1 MARGRLRRECR
12 ARLAGFTVPVPFS
25 LEALCAQLARDRGRP
40 LHLHPLALPAG
51 PDVPCGMWVAT
62 GRADHVFH
70 AQGASALHQR
80 NIVLH
85 EIGHM
90 ICDHEIDN
98 GGAALAAVLTDL
110 DPAMV
115 QRVLMRTRYSAPEE
129 EEAEMIAALILEQA
143 GWASAGPRPDGLL
156 GLLDDVFGVPRSG

>member
-12 ARLAGFTVPVPFS
+12 ARLAGFTVPTPFS
-25 LEALCAQLARDRGRP
+25 LDALCAQVSRSRGRP
-40 LHLHPLALPAG
+40 LHLHPLDLPAG
-51 PDVPCGMWVAT
+51 PGVPCGMWVAT
-62 GRADHVFH
+62 ERADHVFH
-70 AQGASALHQR
+70 ARGASALHQQ

-90 ICDHEIDN
+90 ICDHRIDN

-115 QRVLMRTRYSAPEE
+115 VRVLMRTRYSTPEE

-143 GWASAGPRPDGLL
+143 GWASSGPRPDGLL
-156 GLLDDVFGVPRSG
+156 GLLDDVFGVSRSG